1 MTDQPDRAYRGDS
14 HPEPSGVYADDMPT
28 RAQSRGM
35 RAFWFDG
42 FFAWFSEWIVLQYL
56 TLYALAFGASDVQI
70 GYLAALVSL
79 SAALAFLPGARLAEV
94 WGRRKTIV
102 LLTSGGA
109 ARVILL
115 GLALLP
121 FFSEGKGVIYA
132 VMALGSLRTFF
143 GSLGMPAWTS
153 LAADI
158 VPTSI
163 RGRFFSSRNLGM
175 NAAALVS
182 APLAGLMIDQLG
194 FPRGWESVWL
204 LALFTGLLSTAF
216 YSRIPEREIAH
227 AIPTPPAVDDAR
239 GGMLNDRNFLGF
251 CAVTFL
257 WNLAVYIAAPFFNV
271 HLIRDMGGNE
281 GWVGILLAV
290 NSMSALGGQ
299 VFMGRI
305 VDQRGARWL
314 MAVSGVA
321 IVSLPLAW
329 LAVTEPWHVLFIN
342 GVGGAMWAAYN
353 LSWFS
358 LLLYISPSSKRA
370 FYSAVNQIM
379 VYAAAF
385 IGPLIGGALGEIYGL
400 PFLFLVS
407 GVGRL
412 VAAGLFLPLVREVSG
427 DAVAAARR
435 LQAQAAEE
443 AESI

>member
-1 MTDQPDRAYRGDS
+1 MTDHTERSYDS
-14 HPEPSGVYADDMPT
+14 HSHFRPTGVYAGELPT
-28 RAQSRGM
+28 GAQSRGM

-115 GLALLP
+115 GLAALP

-158 VPTSI
+158 VPPSI

-182 APLAGLMIDQLG
+182 APLAGLMIDQMG

-216 YSRIPEREIAH
+216 YSRIPEREITH
-227 AIPTPPAVDDAR
+227 AIPTPLVIDEAR
-239 GGMLNDRNFLGF
+239 SGLLNDRNFVGF

-257 WNLAVYIAAPFFNV
+257 WNLAVYVAAPFFNV

-290 NSMSALGGQ
+290 NSVSALAGQ
-299 VFMGRI
+299 TFVGRLM
-305 VDQRGARWL
+305 DQRGARWL
-314 MAVSGVA
+314 MAVSGFA

-329 LAVTEPWHVLFIN
+329 LGATRPWHVLFIN

-353 LSWFS
+353 LAWFS
-358 LLLYISPSSKRA
+358 LLLYISPAGKRA

-385 IGPLIGGALGEIYGL
+385 IGPLIGGALGELYGL

-407 GVGRL
+407 GIGRL

-443 AESI
+443 GESI